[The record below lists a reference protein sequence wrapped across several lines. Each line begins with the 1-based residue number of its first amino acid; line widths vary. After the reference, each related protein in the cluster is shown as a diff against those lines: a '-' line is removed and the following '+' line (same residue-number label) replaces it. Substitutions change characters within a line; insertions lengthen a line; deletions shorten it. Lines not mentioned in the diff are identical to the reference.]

1 MNKNSRFL
9 FSFFISFIYYK
20 VVTCNRNGGIW
31 MSKFFKSFDDNNEA
45 NKFSESKEFKNVA
58 NDKNVNDFINNPQ
71 FKEFK
76 EKYNGK
82 SEDEILKDAK
92 NMSKKLKEQYGEAEY
107 NKKIQDLKN
116 FEKFLSPEQKKK
128 MKKFL
133 DTLK

>member
-1 MNKNSRFL
+1 
-9 FSFFISFIYYK
+9 
-20 VVTCNRNGGIW
+20 
-31 MSKFFKSFDDNNEA
+31 MSNFFKSFDENEID
-45 NKFSESKEFKNVA
+45 KLSESKEFKKVA
-58 NDKNVNDFINNPQ
+58 SDKDVNSFINNPQ

-76 EKYNGK
+76 DKYDGK

-92 NMSKKLKEQYGEAEY
+92 NMSKKLKEQYGEEEY

-133 DTLK
+133 DNLK

>member
-1 MNKNSRFL
+1 
-9 FSFFISFIYYK
+9 
-20 VVTCNRNGGIW
+20 
-31 MSKFFKSFDDNNEA
+31 MSKFFKSFDDNGL
-45 NKFSESKEFKNVA
+45 NKITESKGFKDAA
-58 NDKNVNDFINNPQ
+58 NDKKVNDFINNEQ

-82 SEDEILKDAK
+82 SEDEILRDAK
-92 NMSKKLKEQYGEAEY
+92 DMSKKLKEQYGEEEY

-133 DTLK
+133 DGLK

>member
-1 MNKNSRFL
+1 M
-9 FSFFISFIYYK
+9 
-20 VVTCNRNGGIW
+20 T
-31 MSKFFKSFDDNNEA
+31 KFFKSFDDNEL
-45 NKFSESKEFKNVA
+45 NKITESQEFKKVA
-58 NDKNVNDFINNPQ
+58 NDKNLNDFVNNKQ

-82 SEDEILKDAK
+82 SEEEILRDAK
-92 NMSKKLKEQYGEAEY
+92 NMSKKLKEQYGEEEY

-116 FEKFLSPEQKKK
+116 FEMFLTPEQKKK